1 MEVNGVSEI
10 EMREHE
16 CEKCNTEFTR
26 EKGYFE
32 VDENLR
38 PDSMDD
44 REILCY
50 CCENEEHYVV
60 LGDIRMSDMQET
72 DEGFWVEDV
81 GCKYCDKKLS
91 LEFTHR
97 DNSVLMRDE
106 EATWETGHSSIPIS
120 FGDAD

>member
-1 MEVNGVSEI
+1 MEVNGVSE
-10 EMREHE
+10 EKTEDHE
-16 CEKCNTEFTR
+16 CVKCNTEFTR

-32 VDENLR
+32 
-38 PDSMDD
+38 D

-50 CCENEEHYVV
+50 CCENEVHYVV

-106 EATWETGHSSIPIS
+106 EATWETDHSNVQII